1 MLKVRACNAL
11 QIAAEAET
19 MTTSSLTAM
28 TKVTGATPVLKDC
41 GTVRTL
47 FHAHEVTSKTNTFI
61 NLLGNVSQSFLN
73 LKTK

>member
-28 TKVTGATPVLKDC
+28 KTGFMTKVTGATPVFKDC
-41 GTVRTL
+41 GTIRTL
-47 FHAHEVTSKTNTFI
+47 FHAREVTN
-61 NLLGNVSQSFLN
+61 
-73 LKTK
+73 